1 MESEKMKFIVETIS
15 TFREVHVVEAETRE
29 IAEKIAAAADYN
41 MSKWLGQQVLTV
53 YPHTDQDI
61 ERFRAEDEYFWDGV
75 ASVDAES
82 FLTYK
87 HPFGSGDFVR
97 CAGGT
102 KVE

>member
-1 MESEKMKFIVETIS
+1 MKFIVETIS

-29 IAEKIAAAADYN
+29 IAEKIASAADYN

-53 YPHTDQDI
+53 YPHTDQHV

-75 ASVDAES
+75 ASVDAEG

-97 CAGGT
+97 SQDQM
-102 KVE
+102 KIE